1 MLDSSLPSTQPLKE
15 FRKSLLAAHQ
25 QWRPALLVCMCEPIS
40 SWLPSQ
46 TPNTLSAFLAV
57 LSCVPTSCS
66 DGCLAA
72 LEASSFLLSWT
83 VTEDN
88 LVAPN
93 TSLWFSLW
101 SGLERAGK
109 TGADQHNLTILSKV
123 PMALQGFSEKSFS
136 GHTPGEGKD
145 LTPTFLQDRHS
156 FLSHFSS
163 HLRSYILFP
172 FMKFYS
178 QVHLLSMLMKND
190 TF

>member
-1 MLDSSLPSTQPLKE
+1 MKTSCFGAHVWTYLLLTPESDPQP
-15 FRKSLLAAHQ
+15 
-25 QWRPALLVCMCEPIS
+25 
-40 SWLPSQ
+40 
-46 TPNTLSAFLAV
+46 LSAFLVV

-93 TSLWFSLW
+93 TSLWFNLW

-109 TGADQHNLTILSKV
+109 TGADGHNLTILTKV

-136 GHTPGEGKD
+136 GLTPGEGKD
-145 LTPTFLQDRHS
+145 LTPTSLQDRHS

-163 HLRSYILFP
+163 RLRSYILFP
-172 FMKFYS
+172 FMKLYS